1 MGLRPGITSSTW
13 SLLECR
19 VRLDL
24 GRCEMPWCQ
33 FDDLS
38 TFQLFETKFGPM
50 ILLPITLWYFYP
62 LPEVS
67 TCGTKIIRLTLQ

>member
-1 MGLRPGITSSTW
+1 MGLHHQPGVV
-13 SLLECR
+13 LECR

-24 GRCEMPWCQ
+24 ARCERPWCQ

-50 ILLPITLWYFYP
+50 ILLLP
-62 LPEVS
+62 LLVVQ
-67 TCGTKIIRLTLQ
+67 R